1 MSKKLWQPSLLEK
14 RNSNLFAFENY
25 ILKKLKIKFN
35 GNYKNL
41 LNWSIKNSPEFWSR
55 FWDFTKIKGTKSKQ
69 KIRKSKIFY
78 KNLFLP
84 GSKLNFGENLLSKN
98 NQEKAV
104 TFISENGYRE
114 ERSWRQ
120 LNLNTCKILKFLR
133 KINIKKGDR
142 VAAYM
147 PNTIETVEAFIAT
160 TSLGSI
166 WSSCSPDFGSK
177 GVIERF
183 SQINPKVL
191 FITDQYFYNGKK
203 IDVLKKLPEILK
215 SIPSIKSVVISNYPG
230 KKFIKNKNKNKLKKI
245 NLFKWN
251 KLIQTNDEKINFKRF
266 DFETELVILYSSGT
280 TGKPKCIC
288 HRSGGVLIQHMK
300 EHQLHC
306 NIKENDNVFYFT
318 TCGWMMWNWLVSSLA
333 SKASIVLFDG
343 SPMFKS
349 SDLLLKIAQRE
360 KITLFGISAK
370 YVDAL
375 RKFKPKL
382 KYKFKLNKL
391 RTICST
397 GSPLSEESFKY
408 VYKHIKKNVHL
419 SSISGGTD
427 IVSCFVL
434 GNLYQPVNIGE
445 IQNNGLA
452 LDVDV
457 LSDKG
462 KSLKNSKGELVC
474 KNPFPSMPLKFW
486 NDKNDIKF
494 KNAYFNRF
502 KNIWHH
508 GDYAEIKNNGG
519 YIIHG
524 RSDTTLN
531 PGGVRLG
538 TAEIYSEVEK
548 FKEIKESIVVGQS
561 WDNDVRI
568 LLFIVMSK
576 NYLLTAKLINKIK
589 LQIKKNVSPRHV
601 PNKIIVVKDIPRT
614 KSGKIVELAVKS
626 KIEGSE
632 IKNIEALANPEA
644 LEQFNNLKELSN

>member
-1 MSKKLWQPSLLEK
+1 MSKKLWQSSLIEK
-14 RNSNLFAFENY
+14 RNSNLFAFENF
-25 ILKKLKIKFN
+25 ISKKLKIKFN

-41 LNWSIKNSPEFWSR
+41 QNWSIKNSPEFWSR
-55 FWDFTKIKGTKSKQ
+55 FWDFSKIKGTKSKK

-98 NQEKAV
+98 NQEKAI

-120 LNLNTCKILKFLR
+120 LNLNTSKILKFL
-133 KINIKKGDR
+133 KKLNIKKGDR

-160 TSLGSI
+160 TTLGCI

-203 IDVLKKLPEILK
+203 IDVLKRLPEILK
-215 SIPSIKSVVISNYPG
+215 SIPSIKTVVITNYPG
-230 KKFIKNKNKNKLKKI
+230 KKFIINKNKLKKI

-251 KLIQTNDEKINFKRF
+251 KLMQTNDEKINFKRF
-266 DFETELVILYSSGT
+266 DFEAELAILYSSGT

-288 HRSGGVLIQHMK
+288 HRSGGVLIQHKK

-306 NIKENDNVFYFT
+306 NIKENDNIFYFT

-349 SDLLLKIAQRE
+349 PDLLLKIAQRE

-397 GSPLSEESFKY
+397 GSPLSEEGFKY

-486 NDKNDIKF
+486 NDKNDIKL
-494 KNAYFNRF
+494 KSAYFNRF

-508 GDYAEIKNNGG
+508 GDYAEIKNSGG

-568 LLFIVMSK
+568 VLFIVMSK
-576 NYLLTAKLINKIK
+576 NYSLTAELINKIK
-589 LQIKKNVSPRHV
+589 LQIKKNASPRHV
-601 PNKIIVVKDIPRT
+601 PSKIIVVKDIPRT

-626 KIEGSE
+626 KIEGSQ

>member
-1 MSKKLWQPSLLEK
+1 MSKKLWQPSLIEK
-14 RNSNLFAFENY
+14 KNSNLFAFENY
-25 ILKKLKIKFN
+25 ISKKLKIKFN
-35 GNYKNL
+35 RNYKKL
-41 LNWSIKNSPEFWSR
+41 LNWSIKNSHEFWSR
-55 FWDFTKIKGTKSKQ
+55 FWDFSKIKGIKSNKNF
-69 KIRKSKIFY
+69 RKSKTFY

-84 GSKLNFGENLLSKN
+84 GSRLNFGENLLSKN
-98 NQEKAV
+98 NDEKAV
-104 TFISENGYRE
+104 TFISENGFRE

-120 LNLNTCKILKFLR
+120 LNLNTNKISKFLK

-147 PNTIETVEAFIAT
+147 PNTIQTVEAFIAT
-160 TSLGSI
+160 TSLGGI

-177 GVIERF
+177 GVVERF

-203 IDVLKKLPEILK
+203 IDILNRLPEILK
-215 SIPSIKSVVISNYPG
+215 LIPSIKSVVISNYPG
-230 KKFIKNKNKNKLKKI
+230 KKFIKNKYKLKKI

-251 KLIQTNDEKINFKRF
+251 ELMQTNAEKIDFKRF
-266 DFETELVILYSSGT
+266 DFETELAILYSSGT

-408 VYKHIKKNVHL
+408 IYKHIKKNVHL

-494 KNAYFNRF
+494 KSAYFNRF

-508 GDYAEIKNNGG
+508 GDYAEIKNSGG

-568 LLFIVMSK
+568 VLFIVMSK
-576 NYLLTAKLINKIK
+576 NYSLTAELINKIK
-589 LQIKKNVSPRHV
+589 LQIKKNASPRHV
-601 PNKIIVVKDIPRT
+601 PSKIIVVKDIPRT

-626 KIEGSE
+626 KIEGSQ